1 MGNAE
6 ATSNDMRLWKRY
18 PGNPV
23 FTHESQGI
31 ITGDAQIQKMYIKD
45 GVVLDNPSY
54 DERQGAQRLYTMFYF
69 SAFNPTREYKA
80 YNTFAC
86 SKDLVHWYDWE
97 GPDLIKPS
105 EEFDSFFA
113 HKSFVVKRQSAPAAR
128 HRRSHQRR
136 HGRVGGSFPR
146 ATGQEE
152 IKPVQL
158 ATL

>member
-1 MGNAE
+1 
-6 ATSNDMRLWKRY
+6 
-18 PGNPV
+18 
-23 FTHESQGI
+23 
-31 ITGDAQIQKMYIKD
+31 MYIKD

-113 HKSFVVKRQSAPAAR
+113 HKSFVVKHDGVVYHFYCAVNQPQ
-128 HRRSHQRR
+128 QRGIAVATSEDMGESEV
-136 HGRVGGSFPR
+136 HFP
-146 ATGQEE
+146 EP
-152 IKPVQL
+152 PVKKK
-158 ATL
+158 